1 FPPNPIDMSKAIRYR
16 NLAPITPDTPSG
28 NDVRPGAQKT
38 NAGSTAAT
46 VSLGTLVGVRV
57 LSSGGNLTT
66 LGSKAQKYGSPA
78 QRGANGPG
86 ALTPGPQQSYW
97 TIDAKGDVLAFGG
110 AKGYG
115 SLSSTGDTNQA
126 IDLAAPRSGSGYWIL
141 TDKGGVWAFGSVSW
155 LGSVNRTNP

>member
-1 FPPNPIDMSKAIRYR
+1 SRHRIDAWDSEPYTGLFGQTTTFPNIAGHRQVGQTACPGNGLFRQLDGVRGSVRSLAGSFPPNPIDMSKAIRYR

-78 QRGANGPG
+78 QRGANGTV
-86 ALTPGPQQSYW
+86 AITPGPQQS
-97 TIDAKGDVLAFGG
+97 
-110 AKGYG
+110 
-115 SLSSTGDTNQA
+115 
-126 IDLAAPRSGSGYWIL
+126 
-141 TDKGGVWAFGSVSW
+141 
-155 LGSVNRTNP
+155 